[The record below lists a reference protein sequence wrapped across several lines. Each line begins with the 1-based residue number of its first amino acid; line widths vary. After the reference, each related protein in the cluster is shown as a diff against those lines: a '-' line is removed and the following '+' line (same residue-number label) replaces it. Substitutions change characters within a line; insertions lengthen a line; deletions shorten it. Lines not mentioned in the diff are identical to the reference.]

1 MKITRNRI
9 DGSVLMATIF
19 VGLVAFAASQAF
31 SPVPSAAI
39 QLIENKNL
47 IEDGQADGVE
57 TIIQVGTPG
66 MVGDVGPQGPRGF
79 TGPQGPQGD
88 VGPQG
93 EKGDQGIQGVQGEK
107 GDKGD
112 KGDVGEQGIQ
122 GIQGEKG
129 DKGDVG
135 ATGATG
141 APGAQGPAGATGAQG
156 PAGPVGPM
164 GPAGTFSSSGFIESA
179 ACYSTD
185 PKGKIPV
192 GTLLFGTCESRG
204 ITGINITVVT
214 KP

>member
-1 MKITRNRI
+1 MKVNRNRL

-19 VGLVAFAASQAF
+19 VSLVTFAVSQAF

-39 QLIENKNL
+39 QLIENKQI
-47 IEDGQADGVE
+47 IEDGVVDGVE
-57 TIIQVGTPG
+57 TVIRVGTPG
-66 MVGDVGPQGPRGF
+66 ISGDVGPQGPRGPR
-79 TGPQGPQGD
+79 GPQGI
-88 VGPQG
+88 QG
-93 EKGDQGIQGVQGEK
+93 EKGEQGVQGIQGAQGVQGVQGEK

-112 KGDVGEQGIQ
+112 KGDLGDQGIQ
-122 GIQGEKG
+122 GPQGEKG
-129 DKGDVG
+129 DKG

-141 APGAQGPAGATGAQG
+141 AQGPQGATGAQG

-164 GPAGTFSSSGFIESA
+164 GPAGTFSSAGFIESA